1 MKGLRWKIFL
11 SVSFLLTAMTSAL
24 RSTDLAAARN
34 NAEEFRLAHPGKDPS
49 TLSWGERILCR
60 EARDAFSIQQM
71 RDPEIRAS
79 AISAGTRPCLRCG
92 LVTASWC
99 EGCRRDTEG
108 VPPGALCTICDE
120 HQLLCQKCISENKLY
135 SEVRRDA
142 SDNTMEIT
150 GFNREDGSFETLDP
164 PLHID
169 LTEIPMVDGTYDLNF
184 IMSKI
189 NERQMA
195 DKAASGQTAGSQRQ

>member
-1 MKGLRWKIFL
+1 
-11 SVSFLLTAMTSAL
+11 MTSAL
-24 RSTDLAAARN
+24 RSTDLVAARN

-49 TLSWGERILCR
+49 TLSWGERIFCR

-71 RDPEIRAS
+71 RDPDIRQS
-79 AISAGTRPCLRCG
+79 AITAGTRPCLRCG

-99 EGCRRDTEG
+99 EGCRRATDG
-108 VPPGALCTICDE
+108 VPPGALCTTCDE

-135 SEVRRDA
+135 SEVKRAA
-142 SDNTMEIT
+142 SDDTMEIT

-184 IMSKI
+184 IMAKI
-189 NERQMA
+189 TERQEA
-195 DKAASGQTAGSQRQ
+195 DKANGSGAAHSK